1 MNTIKEM
8 PVERD
13 EYGCW
18 THPEYEKFCAGREYI
33 STEEFDAWMK
43 ENNLQWTIRSM
54 DEDHFNLD
62 ADGPDI
68 AAWEPERPEG
78 EGWFVGSIHDT
89 EDGPVCIWLR
99 EKVAA

>member
-1 MNTIKEM
+1 
-8 PVERD
+8 
-13 EYGCW
+13 
-18 THPEYEKFCAGREYI
+18 
-33 STEEFDAWMK
+33 MK

-68 AAWEPERPEG
+68 AAREPERPEG